1 MDPLL
6 QHSLLVNRREFFGR
20 SACGIGSAALASLL
34 AQDGFSAEGSPKLTT
49 RIGGLD
55 GVPHFAPKAKRVI
68 YLFQNGAPTHC
79 DLFDYKPKLKE
90 LHGKPV
96 PEAAVAGKRF
106 STMTGSPTG
115 KLMLAP
121 VEPFAQHGQS
131 GAWVSN
137 FLPYTAKIADEL
149 CFVKS
154 MHTEAVNHAPGISFF
169 LSGAELPGRPTLGA
183 WLSYGLGSDTESLP
197 SFVVMTSVSKGT
209 TCGQIFYDFYWGSGF
224 LPSKYQGVKFRGGS
238 EPVLYLENPDGL
250 SREIRRTQ
258 LDAIAKLN
266 EIKQQEFAD
275 PEIATRI
282 AQYEMAYRMQTSV
295 PELADFSDES
305 AATLEMYGPS
315 VKEPGTF
322 AYNCLMARRLAER
335 GVRFVQVMHAGWDQ
349 HGSLTTELYTQC
361 KDTDQP
367 SAALVQD
374 LKQRGLLD
382 DTLVIWGGEFGRTPF
397 LQGNLNDRPKWG
409 RDHHPYAFT
418 VWMAGG
424 GTKPGI
430 SYGESDE
437 LAMSAVKD
445 PVHVHDFQATV
456 LHLLGIDHEKLTF
469 KFQGRYFRL
478 TDVHGTVVKGIL
490 A

>member
-1 MDPLL
+1 MEPFLE
-6 QHSLLVNRREFFGR
+6 HSLLVNRREFFGR

-34 AQDGFSAEGSPKLTT
+34 AKDGLGAEAKGA

-79 DLFDYKPKLKE
+79 DLFDYKPKLVE

-137 FLPYTAKIADEL
+137 FLPHTAKIADEL

-209 TCGQIFYDFYWGSGF
+209 SW
-224 LPSKYQGVKFRGGS
+224 L
-238 EPVLYLENPDGL
+238 
-250 SREIRRTQ
+250 
-258 LDAIAKLN
+258 
-266 EIKQQEFAD
+266 
-275 PEIATRI
+275 
-282 AQYEMAYRMQTSV
+282 
-295 PELADFSDES
+295 
-305 AATLEMYGPS
+305 
-315 VKEPGTF
+315 
-322 AYNCLMARRLAER
+322 
-335 GVRFVQVMHAGWDQ
+335 
-349 HGSLTTELYTQC
+349 
-361 KDTDQP
+361 
-367 SAALVQD
+367 
-374 LKQRGLLD
+374 
-382 DTLVIWGGEFGRTPF
+382 
-397 LQGNLNDRPKWG
+397 
-409 RDHHPYAFT
+409 
-418 VWMAGG
+418 
-424 GTKPGI
+424 
-430 SYGESDE
+430 
-437 LAMSAVKD
+437 
-445 PVHVHDFQATV
+445 
-456 LHLLGIDHEKLTF
+456 
-469 KFQGRYFRL
+469 
-478 TDVHGTVVKGIL
+478 
-490 A
+490 